1 MFNFERAADSTTA
14 SIISHIAQYKI
25 CISSNVDLSV
35 LKIERTCDK
44 LKLMDYNQLGDNLAL
59 VR

>member
-14 SIISHIAQYKI
+14 SIISHITLI
-25 CISSNVDLSV
+25 SCISSNVDLSV

-44 LKLMDYNQLGDNLAL
+44 LKLMNYNQLGKQFSLGK
-59 VR
+59 